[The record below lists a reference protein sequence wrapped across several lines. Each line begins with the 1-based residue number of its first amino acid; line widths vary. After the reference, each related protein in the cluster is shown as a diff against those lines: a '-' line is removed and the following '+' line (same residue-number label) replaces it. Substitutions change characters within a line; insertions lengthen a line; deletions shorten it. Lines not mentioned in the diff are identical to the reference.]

1 MRHRGRNVAEEMSLH
16 RRDNDV
22 SGRAASTQR
31 KKRFHS
37 VLHQLIASVCSFV
50 LFIIVISIPNTED
63 EQTNANTRGGLND
76 VNIPPSFVTVVLPS
90 VVNPDNRPLRLDS
103 IAKTWGPASHAV
115 YVVHNS
121 NEYPEGAPIE
131 DGQSHDTTFPQVCL
145 VPETIKFDDGVPR
158 LEYVIRT
165 IHNTIDP
172 DFAFFVNDHTFV
184 LPNHLHQFL
193 KLLDCSKDLYVGHA
207 LKGEKETA
215 FNSGASGYVLS
226 RTTMR
231 RLIAEWDK
239 PDSKCSGANVSKWLQ
254 GNPGL
259 LTAKCFQEVMGIQL
273 VDTRDKEDGS
283 HKFHAYGLVR
293 TTTGNVDQ
301 WYLNKHEHLDSI
313 FGVDGRYHHMP
324 QKGASCCSKDTISF
338 HYVEAAENIAFWNIL
353 QTVLQQSDGISD
365 EQIKETMLTQDWP
378 QRPDIGA
385 YSHPLPA
392 SQSPIW
398 NDMIQVIRKIS
409 SGVTS

>member
-1 MRHRGRNVAEEMSLH
+1 MRHRMPSVVNPEKRPLRLESTAG
-16 RRDNDV
+16 
-22 SGRAASTQR
+22 ASQR
-31 KKRFHS
+31 KKQFQS
-37 VLHQLIASVCSFV
+37 VWHRLLASVCSFV
-50 LFIIVISIPNTED
+50 LFIIVISIPNIEED
-63 EQTNANTRGGLND
+63 QNAVSTSEGVVG
-76 VNIPPSFVTVVLPS
+76 PPSFVTVVLPS
-90 VVNPDNRPLRLDS
+90 VVNPEKRPLRLET
-103 IAKTWGPASHAV
+103 IAKTWGKASRAV
-115 YVVHNS
+115 FVVHNA

-131 DGQSHDTTFPQVCL
+131 DGQSSTTFPQVCL

-193 KLLDCSKDLYVGHA
+193 KLLDSSKDLYVGHA

-226 RTTMR
+226 RTTMS
-231 RLIAEWDK
+231 RLVTEWDK
-239 PDSKCSGANVSKWLQ
+239 PGSKCQSANVSKWLQ

-273 VDTRDKEDGS
+273 VDTRDKEDSS

-293 TTTGNVDQ
+293 TVTGNVDQ
-301 WYLNKHEHLDSI
+301 WYLNKHQQLDSI
-313 FGVDGRYHHMP
+313 FGIDERYHHMP
-324 QKGASCCSKDTISF
+324 QKGALCCSKDTISF

-353 QTVLQQSDGISD
+353 QKVKQQPDSISD
-365 EQIKETMLTQDWP
+365 EQIKKTMIQDWP
-378 QRPDIGA
+378 QRPEIGA
-385 YSHPLPA
+385 YAHPIPA
-392 SQSPIW
+392 SQSPVW
-398 NDMIQVIRKIS
+398 NDMIKVIRKIS

>member
-1 MRHRGRNVAEEMSLH
+1 MRHRMPSVVNPEKRPLRLETIAG
-16 RRDNDV
+16 
-22 SGRAASTQR
+22 ASQR
-31 KKRFHS
+31 KKQSQRVWHR
-37 VLHQLIASVCSFV
+37 LLASVCSFV
-50 LFIIVISIPNTED
+50 LFIIVISIPNIEED
-63 EQTNANTRGGLND
+63 QNAVSTSEGVVG
-76 VNIPPSFVTVVLPS
+76 PPSFVTVVLPS
-90 VVNPDNRPLRLDS
+90 VVNPEKRPLRLETIS
-103 IAKTWGPASHAV
+103 KTWGKASHAV
-115 YVVHNS
+115 YVVHDD
-121 NEYPEGAPIE
+121 NEYPEGALIE
-131 DGQSHDTTFPQVCL
+131 DGHTTFPQVSL

-226 RTTMR
+226 RTTMS
-231 RLIAEWDK
+231 RLIKEWDK
-239 PDSKCSGANVSKWLQ
+239 PGSKCQSVNVSKWLQ

-259 LTAKCFQEVMGIQL
+259 LTAKCFQEVMGVQL
-273 VDTRDKEDGS
+273 VDTRDKEDSS

-293 TTTGNVDQ
+293 TITGNVDQ
-301 WYLNKHEHLDSI
+301 WYLNKHQQLDSI
-313 FGVDGRYHHMP
+313 FGIDERYHHMP
-324 QKGASCCSKDTISF
+324 QKGALCCSKDTISF

-353 QTVLQQSDGISD
+353 QKVKQQPDSISD
-365 EQIKETMLTQDWP
+365 EQIKKTMRQDWP
-378 QRPDIGA
+378 QRPEIGA
-385 YSHPLPA
+385 YAHPLPA
-392 SQSPIW
+392 SQSPVW
-398 NDMIQVIRKIS
+398 NDMIKVIRRIS

>member
-1 MRHRGRNVAEEMSLH
+1 MRHRGRNGAEEMSLH
-16 RRDNDV
+16 RRDNV
-22 SGRAASTQR
+22 SGRASSTQR
-31 KKRFHS
+31 KKQFHS
-37 VLHQLIASVCSFV
+37 VCHRLLATLCAFI
-50 LFIIVISIPNTED
+50 LFIIVISIPNAED
-63 EQTNANTRGGLND
+63 DQTIMSTRGGLNND
-76 VNIPPSFVTVVLPS
+76 NGPPSFVTVVLPS
-90 VVNPDNRPLRLDS
+90 VVNSEKRPLRLES

-115 YVVHNS
+115 YVVHSS
-121 NEYPEGAPIE
+121 NEFPEGAPIE
-131 DGQSHDTTFPQVCL
+131 DGQSHDATFPQVCL
-145 VPETIKFDDGVPR
+145 VPEAIKFDDGVPR
-158 LEYVIRT
+158 LEYVIRA
-165 IHNTIDP
+165 ICNTIDP

-193 KLLDCSKDLYVGHA
+193 KLLDSSKDLYVGHA
-207 LKGEKETA
+207 LKGGKETA

-273 VDTRDKEDGS
+273 IDTRDKADGS

-293 TTTGNVDQ
+293 TTTGNVDK

-313 FGVDGRYHHMP
+313 FGEDERYHHMP
-324 QKGASCCSKDTISF
+324 QNGASCCSKDTISF

-353 QTVLQQSDGISD
+353 QKVQQQSDGISD
-365 EQIKETMLTQDWP
+365 EQIKETMTQDWP
-378 QRPDIGA
+378 KRPNVGA
-385 YSHPLPA
+385 YAKPLPA

-409 SGVTS
+409 SGVSS